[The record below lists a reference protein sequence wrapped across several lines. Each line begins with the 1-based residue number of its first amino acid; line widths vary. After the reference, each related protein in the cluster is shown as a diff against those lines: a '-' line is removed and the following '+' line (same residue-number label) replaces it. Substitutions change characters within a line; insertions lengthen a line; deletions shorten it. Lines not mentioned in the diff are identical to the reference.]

1 MLRTSGQHFR
11 VGNDNE
17 NALILPPKE
26 FSGVLQCYSKVQWPK
41 PVSQMGRKDRSAHVQ
56 VCVRVYVRVHAHV
69 LVLYRHVWVCT
80 GQRKTKSFNFLLRFV
95 WEDLSMAWNL
105 PELAGQWASWL
116 RLSLPP
122 SHPCWEHRHVWSHS
136 AFVGGFWRLQVF
148 TWAAGFWI
156 RFLML
161 LRQACSW
168 WSHLPCPPKDVAFS
182 TFKVK
187 LSRVKR

>member
-1 MLRTSGQHFR
+1 MKMLS
-11 VGNDNE
+11 
-17 NALILPPKE
+17 
-26 FSGVLQCYSKVQWPK
+26 FSYLRNSLECYSVTVKYSDQNQSPRREERTGVHMCK
-41 PVSQMGRKDRSAHVQ
+41 
-56 VCVRVYVRVHAHV
+56 CVRVYVCVHAHV
-69 LVLYRHVWVCT
+69 LILYRLVWVCT
-80 GQRKTKSFNFLLRFV
+80 GQRKTKSFNFLLCFV

-122 SHPCWEHRHVWSHS
+122 SHPCWDHRHVPSHS
-136 AFVGGFWRLQVF
+136 AFLGGFWRLQVF
-148 TWAAGFWI
+148 TWAVGYWI

-168 WSHLPCPPKDVAFS
+168 LSHLPGPQKDVAFS
-182 TFKVK
+182 IFKVK

>member
-1 MLRTSGQHFR
+1 MLRTSGQYFR

-41 PVSQMGRKDRSAHVQ
+41 PVSQKGRKDWNAHVQ
-56 VCVRVYVRVHAHV
+56 ECACACTCTCIVKARVSVYSSEEN
-69 LVLYRHVWVCT
+69 
-80 GQRKTKSFNFLLRFV
+80 KELLHFV

-105 PELAGQWASWL
+105 PELAGQWASWV

-122 SHPCWEHRHVWSHS
+122 SHPCWEHRHLQSHS
-136 AFVGGFWRLQVF
+136 AFVGGFWRLQAF
-148 TWAAGFWI
+148 TWAVGFWI

-168 WSHLPCPPKDVAFS
+168 LSHLPGPPKDVAFS